1 MGVFLKKLLV
11 KSLLL
16 GCVFSLALGCSSW
29 RKKSGAETGSDPAV
43 ISETT
48 GGGGSEKIDTTP
60 MNYASTGSDSG
71 SIQGLKSI
79 SFDYDKATLP
89 APEKAK
95 LEGNVQWL
103 KKNGGKMQIEG
114 HCDQRGSTE
123 YNLSLGE
130 RRAIS
135 VRKMMISM
143 GIGADQLTTVSFG
156 KEKLLSTGE
165 SEADMAKNRRANFVP
180 TGK

>member
-1 MGVFLKKLLV
+1 MKKLL
-11 KSLLL
+11 LI

-29 RKKSGAETGSDPAV
+29 RKKAGSETGGDQAV
-43 ISETT
+43 SSETT
-48 GGGGSEKIDTTP
+48 GVGGSEKVDASP
-60 MNYASTGSDSG
+60 MNYGTTGSDSG
-71 SIQGLKSI
+71 SIDGLKSI

-89 APEKAK
+89 PAEKAK
-95 LEGNVQWL
+95 LEGNIQWL

-135 VRKMMISM
+135 VRKMMVSM

>member
-1 MGVFLKKLLV
+1 MKKLV
-11 KSLLL
+11 LLF
-16 GCVFSLALGCSSW
+16 CVFSLAVGCSSW
-29 RKKSGAETGSDPAV
+29 RKKSGASDVDPGV
-43 ISETT
+43 VSETT
-48 GGGGSEKIDTTP
+48 GGGGTEKIDTTP
-60 MNYASTGSDSG
+60 MNYGSTGSDSG
-71 SIQGLKSI
+71 SFEGLKSI
-79 SFDYDKATLP
+79 SFDYDKATL
-89 APEKAK
+89 AAGEKAK

-135 VRKMMISM
+135 VKKMMVSM
-143 GIGADQLTTVSFG
+143 GVSADKLTTVSFG

-165 SEADMAKNRRANFVP
+165 SESDLAKNRRANFVP
-180 TGK
+180 SGK